1 MGRSADPGMSVSEY
15 ILVPLDEAS
24 DHAFREAEYYT
35 SPCFILKSEKSRFI
49 IAGYASVDIVDK
61 DNERISLEALRE
73 AFERMMKRKSRRN
86 LMLHHQ
92 NIQIGEIL
100 PKYVDKNGKVWKSGV
115 DDKGLF
121 IVAEVFDDTVTG
133 REVIEDMKKGK
144 LMSFSIGGRVL
155 PGGREVKCD
164 DNKCWTEITRLE
176 LYEITSCDEGKN
188 PKAKAFILEKQDNAE
203 DDWDENLGETFINTY
218 VLKEQRSKMEEN
230 EIIEKADVATLIE
243 EVKKLT
249 SKLNDVIVRAE
260 EEKKLEKE
268 IDDFAE
274 ILDVV
279 DKESYRD
286 FMKQCLKSGKSMKE
300 CALEWKQRN
309 KAEPPEEDEAVEEET
324 EKTKKKKK
332 KKKKDEE
339 KYYYYYKYP
348 EKEDFESEE
357 EYKKAVEEFNKLKAQ
372 IIKELGLENAEEVI
386 KKSIQPKDEDKRF
399 GGVNLDE
406 IRKKADEAIT
416 FKDLLYM
423 VGE

>member
-1 MGRSADPGMSVSEY
+1 
-15 ILVPLDEAS
+15 
-24 DHAFREAEYYT
+24 
-35 SPCFILKSEKSRFI
+35 
-49 IAGYASVDIVDK
+49 
-61 DNERISLEALRE
+61 
-73 AFERMMKRKSRRN
+73 
-86 LMLHHQ
+86 
-92 NIQIGEIL
+92 
-100 PKYVDKNGKVWKSGV
+100 
-115 DDKGLF
+115 
-121 IVAEVFDDTVTG
+121 
-133 REVIEDMKKGK
+133 
-144 LMSFSIGGRVL
+144 
-155 PGGREVKCD
+155 
-164 DNKCWTEITRLE
+164 
-176 LYEITSCDEGKN
+176 
-188 PKAKAFILEKQDNAE
+188 
-203 DDWDENLGETFINTY
+203 
-218 VLKEQRSKMEEN
+218 MEEN

-324 EKTKKKKK
+324 EKAKKKKKK

-339 KYYYYYKYP
+339 EEYYYYKYP

>member
-1 MGRSADPGMSVSEY
+1 MSTGEY
-15 ILVPLDEAS
+15 VLVPLDQAS
-24 DHAFREAEYYT
+24 DHAFEEAEYY
-35 SPCFILKSEKSRFI
+35 SAPCFILKSEKRRFI
-49 IAGYASVDIVDK
+49 IAGYASVNIIDK
-61 DNERISLEALRE
+61 DNERISPKALKE
-73 AFERMMKRKSRRN
+73 AFEKMMRRKSRRN

-133 REVIEDMKKGK
+133 REVIEKMKKGQ

-155 PGGREVKCD
+155 PGGREVRCD
-164 DNKCWTEITRLE
+164 ENKCWTEIVKLE
-176 LYEITSCDEGKN
+176 LYEVTSCDEGKN
-188 PKAKAFILEKQDNAE
+188 PKAKAFIVEKEDNAE
-203 DDWDENLGETFINTY
+203 DDWDDSLGETFINTHI
-218 VLKEQRSKMEEN
+218 LKNRRSKMEEEG
-230 EIIEKADVATLIE
+230 EIIEKAEVATLIE

-249 SKLNDVIVRAE
+249 GKLNEVIVRAE

-268 IDDFAE
+268 IEDFAE

-279 DKESYRD
+279 DKESYRS
-286 FMKQCLKSGKSMKE
+286 FMKNCLKSGKSMKE
-300 CALEWKQRN
+300 CALEWKKKN
-309 KAEPPEEDEAVEEET
+309 KAQPPEDEAVEEET
-324 EKTKKKKK
+324 EKAKKKKK

-339 KYYYYYKYP
+339 EEEMYYYKYP

-357 EYKKAVEEFNKLKAQ
+357 EYKKAVEEFNKLKAR

-386 KKSIQPKDEDKRF
+386 KKSVQPKEDKRF

-416 FKDLLYM
+416 FRDLLYM